1 MRWFSRRMEPSL
13 LAVFAHPDDEVF
25 SGGTLAHYAA
35 LGVRVTLVCATRG
48 DAGKVTDPE
57 LQVTGPD
64 ALAALRHG
72 ELERSAAL
80 LGVAEIVMLGYG
92 DSGREERTRTGDAQ
106 ALMNV
111 GLLEVEAKLREVIA
125 AVRPQVIVTFDPHG
139 GYGHPDHLAVH
150 RATSAA
156 FFSTGHLDGAPQ
168 RLFFGVTP
176 TATARVFG
184 EESGLDPLLYGVS
197 EGTVAVTLEVRA
209 QLEVKLAALAAH
221 RSQMGPTSR
230 MAQLTAKARAELDGF
245 FEREAFAL
253 GGVRGPLALP
263 LRGLF
268 DGLGLPVV

>member
-1 MRWFSRRMEPSL
+1 MEPSL

-35 LGVRVTLVCATRG
+35 LGIRVTLVCATRG
-48 DAGKVTDPE
+48 DAGKVTDPA

-64 ALAALRHG
+64 ALAALRRS

-80 LGVAEIVMLGYG
+80 LGISEVVMLGYG

-111 GLLEVEAKLREVIA
+111 GLLEVEAKLRGVIA
-125 AVRPQVIVTFDPHG
+125 EVRPQVIVTFDPHG
-139 GYGHPDHLAVH
+139 GYGHADHLAVH

-156 FFSTGHLDGAPQ
+156 FFSTGHLDEAPQ

-176 TATARVFG
+176 TETARVFG
-184 EESGLDPLLYGVS
+184 AESGLDPLLYGVS
-197 EGTVAVTLEVRA
+197 ESTVAVTLDVRA
-209 QLEVKLAALAAH
+209 QLETKLAALAAH

-253 GGVRGPLALP
+253 GGARGPLALP